1 MVISYRQVKSKLLVA
16 VVLAIHISTVFA
28 QTVQTY
34 KDAYGSVWYMTAINP
49 PEWGEGVV
57 GVNGYY
63 PVKDNGSA
71 YVYKIELLSSATE
84 LRVPTALTWSSGG
97 SGADAHPSIEYLTR
111 EATAN
116 HPYLTTVSV
125 NRSTELRAPYFRNCG
140 ALKEFTYEG
149 FSSRDTGILQ
159 NSKYAV
165 QGGVLYDGQL
175 ADLKKY
181 PEGKD
186 GDVFT
191 VPASVVSLHQFTFA
205 NTKLKKI
212 VFEGNAPK
220 ITRAYSGDTWQTVSN
235 TVVSG
240 SRNLSAIGYRQGAS
254 GWGRYWC
261 GIPAYAIPNAV
272 TGLSA
277 SQGTSSR
284 GVVLTWDADAVA
296 SQYDVYRAET
306 TNGARTYV
314 GSAWYESYVDRTVL
328 PRREYCY
335 WVVPRNHEI
344 EGAVSGVVAG
354 YADDPKFHFKE
365 DGDEAELVSC
375 ECAGGPLE
383 VPQFSESGLPV
394 TRIGEY
400 VFRGSGL
407 DTVSLPEGVTS
418 IGAWAFESCHA
429 LKRVTLPSTLKAL
442 EEGAFYYCDALEIMD
457 LNPDIENVGDAAFQY
472 CSSLTSIT
480 IPESV
485 TNIGA
490 DAFKFC
496 ESLTSVTIPEN
507 LTNIGGG
514 VFSGCSGLADA
525 NGFVIVGGVLY
536 DYEGESTE
544 ITIPQ
549 GVTGISGDA
558 FEGISY
564 FLTSVTMPE
573 SVTNIGAYA
582 FRGCSSLASVEI
594 PESVTGI
601 GDGAFWGCSSLTSVT
616 LPENVLKIGD
626 GAFSGCRGLAN
637 ANGFVIVRGVLYGYE
652 GESTEIMVPKGV
664 TVVSGNAFG
673 FCQSLTSVTLPQ
685 SVTSI
690 GKGAFSWC
698 SALASVS
705 IPRSVKD
712 IQEAAFSWCEKL
724 STVVV
729 DFGDSNRIREMLEA
743 SGFDASSVGFV
754 EKDEEPDS
762 ENPTIAGDD
771 NATVTGDAEAG
782 FVVRPSA
789 GTADVVV
796 EIPNGVDAAKV
807 QVVLSPD
814 VKTVTPNGA
823 AVRVV
828 RGEADITDFLD
839 IPAAVGGV
847 IDLGAATV
855 KPEFANEPL
864 DPSKDAKVNLSVP
877 DAPSLTTAPTR
888 RGLVYQL
895 KEGATLEAME
905 ADADGDATVGDGQPW
920 TPKVTVKGGASG
932 FYSIRVSK

>member
-457 LNPDIENVGDAAFQY
+457 LNPGIENVGDAAFQY

-594 PESVTGI
+594 PE
-601 GDGAFWGCSSLTSVT
+601 
-616 LPENVLKIGD
+616 
-626 GAFSGCRGLAN
+626 
-637 ANGFVIVRGVLYGYE
+637 
-652 GESTEIMVPKGV
+652 
-664 TVVSGNAFG
+664 
-673 FCQSLTSVTLPQ
+673 
-685 SVTSI
+685 
-690 GKGAFSWC
+690 
-698 SALASVS
+698 
-705 IPRSVKD
+705 SVKD